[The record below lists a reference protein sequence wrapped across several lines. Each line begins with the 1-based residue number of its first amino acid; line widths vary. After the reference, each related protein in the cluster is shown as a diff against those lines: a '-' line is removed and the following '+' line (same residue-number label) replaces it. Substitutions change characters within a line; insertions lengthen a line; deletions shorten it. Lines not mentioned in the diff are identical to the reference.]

1 MSVAEVLHPLGREL
15 ARFADALFP
24 PACALC
30 GAPAAS
36 NLRGVP
42 PESAFAC
49 RSHRLLPK
57 PIHPR
62 CDRCAACLPAMM
74 PDGQRCAA
82 CRIDA
87 PRYQRLIALADY
99 DRGAAV
105 RDWIL
110 AFKHGGRA
118 DLARPLAAMLA
129 AHARGAV
136 EDAGWLAAAPG
147 ASGIDDGVLVTAV
160 PLHPL
165 RRWSRGYDQAALL
178 GRAFAFELGCPWR
191 PTLCRRR
198 ATRSQ
203 GAMGARSRRANVQD
217 AFVVRSRLTSVL
229 RGRTVLLVDDV
240 VTSGATVDECTRQLH
255 VAGARRVWVVALARA
270 APPAR
275 GETPAE
281 GIGGVES
288 SG

>member
-1 MSVAEVLHPLGREL
+1 MSLVEVLQPLGREL
-15 ARFADALFP
+15 ARFADAIFP

-30 GAPAAS
+30 GAAPV
-36 NLRGVP
+36 G

-62 CDRCAACLPAMM
+62 CDRCATCLPPML
-74 PDGQRCAA
+74 PDGVRCAA

-87 PRYQRLIALADY
+87 PRFQRLIALADY
-99 DRGAAV
+99 DRGASV

-129 AHARGAV
+129 THARASLEESGL
-136 EDAGWLAAAPG
+136 LAAAG
-147 ASGIDDGVLVTAV
+147 DGRALPKNCLVTAV

-165 RRWSRGYDQAALL
+165 RRLARGYDQAALL
-178 GRAFAFELGCPWR
+178 GRAFAFELGCAWL
-191 PTLCRRR
+191 PTLRRRR

-217 AFVVRSRLTSVL
+217 AFVVRARVGGAL
-229 RGRTVLLVDDV
+229 RDRTVLLVDDV
-240 VTSGATVDECTRQLH
+240 VTSGATADECTRRLH
-255 VAGARRVWVVALARA
+255 VAGAQRVWVIALARA
-270 APPAR
+270 GPPGGR
-275 GETPAE
+275 NSTPA